1 LLHFDLSLLASRLF
15 QIGLLAVVTMMVLC
29 LSEWKPL
36 AQAAAGYLPS
46 GGATEHW
53 LAIGQLP
60 EGIGKSQ
67 TSLETSAANMDR
79 FSIMTFNV
87 GDGAAQPAD
96 LARVLKESGADIV
109 GLQEV
114 TRKQADGL
122 AELLAQTY
130 PYQIFIKDGIPGKGL
145 LSRYPITHSEELD
158 LDPGRPDLLA
168 ELDVNDQA
176 LRVIVVH
183 PQPPRIH
190 PDGIHWTAQ
199 TEAQFQ
205 RLSEL
210 ASDGKPTVLLGD
222 FNMTEHNPHYSVL
235 VKAGL
240 TDAYRE
246 AGQGP
251 GNTFPL
257 RWGLLPLIPLVRIDY
272 IWHSAPLQTVEAKVG
287 ADAGSDHLPVLATMA
302 WS

>member
-1 LLHFDLSLLASRLF
+1 LLHFDFSLLATRLF
-15 QIGLLAVVTMMVLC
+15 QVGLVAVLTVMVLGLLG
-29 LSEWKPL
+29 SRPL
-36 AQAAAGYLPS
+36 ARLAAGYLPP
-46 GGATEHW
+46 GGIAGHW
-53 LAIGQLP
+53 RAVEQLP
-60 EGIGKSQ
+60 RETIRAQ
-67 TSLETSAANMDR
+67 AILETSAANMSQ

-114 TRKQADGL
+114 TRKQADAL
-122 AELLAQTY
+122 KELLAQTY

-145 LSRYPITHSEELD
+145 LSKYPIIDWEALE
-158 LDPGRPDLLA
+158 LDPGRPDLLT
-168 ELDVNDQA
+168 ELDLNGQA

-190 PDGIHWTAQ
+190 PDGIHWTVQ

-205 RLSEL
+205 RLFEL

-222 FNMTEHNPHYSVL
+222 FNMTEQNPHYAVL
-235 VKAGL
+235 AKAGL

-272 IWHSAPLQTVEAKVG
+272 IWHSAPLRAVGAKVG
-287 ADAGSDHLPVLATMA
+287 ADAGSDHLPVLATVA